1 MAKDRCIVVDWGT
14 TNVRAYRLAGDG
26 RILERRESRQGIMN
40 VADGGFRAALD
51 ALLADWR
58 GGGDTPVVL
67 SGMIGSRQ
75 GWVEAPYAECPVD
88 ARRLAQGLVPVPGL
102 ASAWIVPGVLHRG
115 PGGTHDVMRGEEV
128 QIFGALPGDAR
139 GPRTLCLPGTH
150 STWAVVED
158 GVQIGRASVG
168 ERVCQ
173 YG

>member
-51 ALLADWR
+51 AVLADWR

-75 GWVEAPYAECPVD
+75 GWVEAPYAE
-88 ARRLAQGLVPVPGL
+88 RSEEHTSELQTIMRLSYSVFCLN
-102 ASAWIVPGVLHRG
+102 HT
-115 PGGTHDVMRGEEV
+115 TH
-128 QIFGALPGDAR
+128 
-139 GPRTLCLPGTH
+139 T
-150 STWAVVED
+150 
-158 GVQIGRASVG
+158 
-168 ERVCQ
+168 
-173 YG
+173 